1 MQIADNTK
9 QAGCFFFFFFLLT
22 KPYLFYP
29 KTGKIHLISALAPK
43 FPAILVDLYIILIT
57 FAEPFGA

>member
-9 QAGCFFFFFFLLT
+9 HGDLFLLT
-22 KPYLFYP
+22 KPYLLYP
-29 KTGKIHLISALAPK
+29 KKGKIRPIPALAPK

>member
-9 QAGCFFFFFFLLT
+9 QADLFLLT

-29 KTGKIHLISALAPK
+29 KTGKIRLIPALAPK

>member
-1 MQIADNTK
+1 M
-9 QAGCFFFFFFLLT
+9 

-29 KTGKIHLISALAPK
+29 KTGKIRPIPALAPK